1 MWLHLKVNV
10 RRQFKATLQRGAC
23 KGKVSKME
31 KSVDVQY
38 DLKRTSKEK
47 NVNAIMNKLQL
58 LWCSC
63 GRKCEKCE
71 CSEHRIN
78 Q

>member
-10 RRQFKATLQRGAC
+10 IRQFKATFHRGAC
-23 KGKVSKME
+23 KGQVSKME

-58 LWCSC
+58 
-63 GRKCEKCE
+63 
-71 CSEHRIN
+71 
-78 Q
+78 